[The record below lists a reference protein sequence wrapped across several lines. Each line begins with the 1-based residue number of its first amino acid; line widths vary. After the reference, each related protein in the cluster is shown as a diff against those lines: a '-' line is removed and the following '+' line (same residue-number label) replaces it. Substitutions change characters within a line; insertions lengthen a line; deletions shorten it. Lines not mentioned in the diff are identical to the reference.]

1 MIKIKYKQSP
11 TGDQDVEVMIH
22 SFIVVG
28 SVNYLLEIAN
38 FFVPDQSFLR
48 EWKKESLEDIPDVL
62 TENPDATNE
71 MTVFV
76 KIDEPDIFL
85 VENIDDSNS
94 EALMLNAEV
103 QFKYEHVPK
112 ENATSMTATMSS
124 IRCHTCKF
132 NPKYREETMAQ
143 ILQPCTVIFFIFLD
157 FLVFLGNFHAQF
169 FFFFRF
175 SGQNYLTRKKF
186 QFANFL
192 N

>member
-1 MIKIKYKQSP
+1 MNFKTVFFHYSDRIVKLLQAKDNREKMIKIKYKQSP
-11 TGDQDVEVMIH
+11 TGDRDVEVMIH

-38 FFVPDQSFLR
+38 FFVPDESFLR

-62 TENPDATNE
+62 TENPELTNK
-71 MTVFV
+71 MTVFL

-103 QFKYEHVPK
+103 QFKYWHVPK
-112 ENATSMTATMSS
+112 ENATSMMASISS

-143 ILQPCTVIFFIFLD
+143 ILQPCTVSI
-157 FLVFLGNFHAQF
+157 
-169 FFFFRF
+169 
-175 SGQNYLTRKKF
+175 
-186 QFANFL
+186 
-192 N
+192 